1 MTSLVRRL
9 PLCVVI
15 ISAVYSAGC
24 QDYLVFTTS
33 TKFGLEAT
41 QEAEQPPKL
50 TLGYKRAEMVII
62 PARKSNASVTK
73 ASAHKPVAEGDANEN
88 NNAADNAA
96 SRTGPANSQQIITN
110 EDTYS
115 VLGDFCVTANPSLI
129 DFFNSIKS
137 DTTAPDS
144 LQIRAVFATG
154 LAAQEAARNDDMQ
167 SVFAM
172 YASQHAQKPV
182 LHKQCFPEPLRNDE

>member
-1 MTSLVRRL
+1 MTSFARRQLV
-9 PLCVVI
+9 PAVI
-15 ISAVYSAGC
+15 ALAFFSSAC

-41 QEAEQPPKL
+41 QEAEQPPKMM
-50 TLGYKRAEMVII
+50 LGYKRAEMVII
-62 PARKSNASVTK
+62 PARKLNASVTK
-73 ASAHKPVAEGDANEN
+73 SPTDSGKP
-88 NNAADNAA
+88 
-96 SRTGPANSQQIITN
+96 QQVITN

-115 VLGDFCVTANPSLI
+115 VLGDFCVTANPSLF
-129 DFFNSIKS
+129 DFFKTLKADS
-137 DTTAPDS
+137 TAPDS

-154 LAAQEAARNDDMQ
+154 LAAQAAAHNDDMQ

-182 LHKQCFPEPLRNDE
+182 LHKQCFPEPIQNDE